1 MTIMTAMP
9 NNAPNMKLGII
20 LGTRPEIIKMSPVIR
35 AAKRRGVDFF
45 VLHTGQHYSK
55 ELDEQMFADLE
66 LDAPKYNLGV
76 GGQPYRKQ
84 IGLMT
89 REIKLV
95 LEVEKPYAV
104 VVQGDTIS
112 VLAGALAANKLN
124 IKVAHHEAGLRS
136 HDLAM
141 LEETNRIITDHV
153 SDFLFVPTPDA
164 LKNLH
169 QEGRETDRIHFT
181 GNTIVDAVEQNL
193 EIAEKRSDIIKRL
206 GLTSKGYMLVTAHRA
221 ENVDNEERLRSI
233 MASLAVVGSEYNV
246 PLVFPM
252 HPRTRNKLAEF
263 KVSIPK
269 EITVIDPVGF
279 LESILLQKHA
289 RLVMTDSGGLQEES
303 FILRVPCVTLRDNT
317 ERPETVEYGANIV
330 AGVLPESVLA
340 AVRTLLEKKN
350 VFSSPDKLFGDGKAG
365 ERIIDILLRHHT
377 GVHHGSI

>member
-1 MTIMTAMP
+1 MP
-9 NNAPNMKLGII
+9 KNMKLGII

-35 AAKRRGVDFF
+35 AAQKSGIDFF

-55 ELDEQMFADLE
+55 ELDEQMFDDLE

-89 REIKLV
+89 REIMKI
-95 LEVEKPYAV
+95 LEVEKPHVV

-112 VLAGALAANKLN
+112 VLAGALAANKLG

-153 SDFLFVPTPDA
+153 SDFLFVPTHDA
-164 LKNLH
+164 LNNLE
-169 QEGRETDRIHFT
+169 QEGREKDRIHFT

-221 ENVDNEERLRSI
+221 ENVDNEERLRNI
-233 MASLAVVGSEYNV
+233 MDSLSLVGKEFNV

-252 HPRTRNKLAEF
+252 HPRTRNRLTEF
-263 KVSIPK
+263 NVPIPK
-269 EITVIDPVGF
+269 EVTVIEPVGF

-317 ERPETVEYGANIV
+317 ERPETVAYGANIV
-330 AGVLPESVLA
+330 AGVAPEGVLA
-340 AVRTLLEKKN
+340 AVKMMHEKQDI
-350 VFSSPDKLFGDGKAG
+350 FSNTDKIFGDGKAG
-365 ERIIDILLRHHT
+365 ERIVDILHRYHAGKHL
-377 GVHHGSI
+377 GSIS